1 MKKRGERKEP
11 GPRAFALVGAG
22 RMGTG
27 LALALVR
34 KGWRPSWICSR
45 RRASVRKARSL
56 LGGGRGTLDPL
67 RAARDAPLLV
77 LGVPDDGLAPLVE
90 DLARGGGVRP
100 GSFWIHLSGF
110 HGLEPLAPAA
120 REGARVLG
128 VHPLQTVPD
137 PREGPER
144 LEGAWFSLVGSPRDL
159 PFGKALVR
167 ELGGKPVVLP
177 GGNRPLYHAAA
188 VLACNDLVALFHLAS
203 RVLEEASGGKLG
215 WEAFV
220 PLVRATL
227 EGVEKLGPSR
237 ALTGPV
243 ARGDWKV
250 VKGHLEALGR
260 RAPWA
265 LEAYRLL
272 GLETLRLAAETGGG
286 PGLDTIERI
295 LARGFSPEE

>member
-1 MKKRGERKEP
+1 MRERGERKKKV
-11 GPRAFALVGAG
+11 FALVGAG

-34 KGWRPSWICSR
+34 KGWRPSWVCSR
-45 RRASVRKARSL
+45 RRASVRRARSL
-56 LGGGRGTLDPL
+56 LGGGRGTLDPA
-67 RAARDAPLLV
+67 RAAREAPMVL
-77 LGVPDDGLAPLVE
+77 LGVPDDVLATLVE
-90 DLARGGGVRP
+90 DLAREGAVRP
-100 GSFWIHLSGF
+100 GSYWIHLSGF

-120 REGARVLG
+120 REGARTLG
-128 VHPLQTVPD
+128 LHPLQTVPD

-144 LEGAWFSLVGSPRDL
+144 LARAWFSLVGSPGDL

-167 ELGGKPVVLP
+167 ELGGKAVVLA
-177 GGNRPLYHAAA
+177 GQDRPLYHAAA
-188 VLACNDLVALFHLAS
+188 VLACNDLVALLHLAS

-215 WEAFV
+215 WEAFA
-220 PLVRATL
+220 PLVRAAL

-243 ARGDWKV
+243 VRGDWKV

-265 LEAYRLL
+265 LDAYKIL
-272 GLETLRLAAETGGG
+272 GLEALGLALERGGR
-286 PGLDTIERI
+286 PGLDTIGRI
-295 LARGFSPEE
+295 LGKDSSPGN